1 MYSLRL
7 SPSNN
12 QQRIIA
18 GSGEEKI
25 IAEASPDKVGLS
37 YSYKTEDSLPRGMLE
52 THMNSAR
59 TQTPLRIP
67 WSRRSL
73 VTRGR
78 EERLLTSRMVKS
90 SLLGKYLQRT
100 NNIEDTVSI

>member
-25 IAEASPDKVGLS
+25 IAEASPDKVDLS

-59 TQTPLRIP
+59 TQTPLSIP

-73 VTRGR
+73 VPRSGEVYLETWR
-78 EERLLTSRMVKS
+78 RLKS
-90 SLLGKYLQRT
+90 SLWGK
-100 NNIEDTVSI
+100 